1 MIIETY
7 GNFDNT
13 IDNNASTDE
22 IAFVNRQTQRVHARM
37 DKAVKRTIKQYEDTP
52 YIIWRV
58 VKDFEHMCLWVYLD
72 PEDDEEVE
80 MVYF

>member
-13 IDNNASTDE
+13 INDITDADE

-37 DKAVKRTIKQYEDTP
+37 EKRLKQIVKDYEDTVFVV
-52 YIIWRV
+52 WRI
-58 VKDFEHMCLWVYLD
+58 VKDFDHLCLWVYLD
-72 PEDDEEVE
+72 PADEEEVE